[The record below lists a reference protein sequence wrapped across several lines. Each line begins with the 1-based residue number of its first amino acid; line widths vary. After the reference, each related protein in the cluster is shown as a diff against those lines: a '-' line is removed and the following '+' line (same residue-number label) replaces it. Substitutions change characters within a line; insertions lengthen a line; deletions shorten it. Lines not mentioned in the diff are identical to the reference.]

1 MDYKIKLTD
10 ILNRMADELDALTVS
25 GVRNCHLVSLI
36 AGNVQLL
43 CEIAEKTEKEC
54 DEEVENG
61 GDENTDD

>member
-1 MDYKIKLTD
+1 MENKIKLTD

-36 AGNVQLL
+36 AGNIQLL
-43 CEIAEKTEKEC
+43 REIAEKSEKTC
-54 DEEVENG
+54 EEEAENG

>member
-1 MDYKIKLTD
+1 MENKIKLTD
-10 ILNRMADELDALTVS
+10 ILNRMADEMDALTVS

-43 CEIAEKTEKEC
+43 REIAEKTEKSC

>member
-1 MDYKIKLTD
+1 MENKIKLTD

-43 CEIAEKTEKEC
+43 REIAEKTEKSC

>member
-1 MDYKIKLTD
+1 MDYKLKLPD
-10 ILNRMADELDALTVS
+10 ITNRMADELDALTVS

-43 CEIAEKTEKEC
+43 REIAEKSEKSC